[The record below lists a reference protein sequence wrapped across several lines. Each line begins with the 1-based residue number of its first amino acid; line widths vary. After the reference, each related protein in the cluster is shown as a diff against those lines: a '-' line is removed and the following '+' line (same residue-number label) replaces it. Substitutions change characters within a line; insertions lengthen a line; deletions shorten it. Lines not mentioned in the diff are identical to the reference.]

1 MHKVKIN
8 YILFSTLLLLAVI
21 VKAETVYV
29 IDELKI
35 GLHEDNSIDSPIIKL
50 VASGTQL
57 SVIERDNE
65 LVLVQGADGI
75 RGWVNSKYV
84 VTEKPGKSRVIELE
98 KNNEALKKEIEL
110 LKTKTD
116 TAADNTDSQKV
127 LEQQLNS
134 ERLKVGELQIQLADL
149 RTNIAKIDDSGKLLN
164 DIESL
169 TQENRQ
175 LVAQLESSGIE
186 VAMDSSSLS
195 ENLFTI
201 RNWKQIVITLL
212 IVFLTGIAGG
222 IFLLD
227 LYNRR
232 RHGGFRV

>member
-1 MHKVKIN
+1 MHKIKIN
-8 YILFSTLLLLAVI
+8 YILFSILLVLAVI

-35 GLHEDNSIDSPIIKL
+35 GLHEDSSIDSPIIKL
-50 VASGTQL
+50 VASGTQMT
-57 SVIERDNE
+57 VIERDNE

-75 RGWVNSKYV
+75 RGWVNSKYL
-84 VTEKPGKSRVIELE
+84 VTEKPGKSRIIELE
-98 KNNEALKKEIEL
+98 KNNEALKKEIES

-116 TAADNTDSQKV
+116 TSKDNTDSQKV

-134 ERLKVGELQIQLADL
+134 ERLKVGELQAQLADL

-169 TQENRQ
+169 KQENQQ

-186 VAMDSSSLS
+186 VVTDSNSMI
-195 ENLFTI
+195 ENSFSI
-201 RNWKQIVITLL
+201 RNWKQFAITLL
-212 IVFLTGIAGG
+212 IVFLIGIASG

>member
-1 MHKVKIN
+1 M
-8 YILFSTLLLLAVI
+8 LAVM

-35 GLHEDNSIDSPIIKL
+35 GLHEDRSIDSPIIKL
-50 VASGTQL
+50 VTSGSEL

-65 LVLVQGADGI
+65 LVLVQGSDGI
-75 RGWVNSKYV
+75 RGWVNNKYI
-84 VTEKPGKSRVIELE
+84 VTEKPGKSYVAELE
-98 KNNEALKKEIEL
+98 KNNTALKKQIEL
-110 LKTKTD
+110 LKTTND
-116 TAADNTDSQKV
+116 TPTDNTEAQKV

-134 ERLKVGELQIQLADL
+134 ERLKAGELQAQLADL
-149 RTNIAKIDDSGKLLN
+149 RTNIADIDDSGKLLN

-169 TQENRQ
+169 KQENQQ
-175 LVAQLESSGIE
+175 LLEQLESSGIE
-186 VAMDSSSLS
+186 VVMDSNSLS
-195 ENLFTI
+195 QNSFSI
-201 RNWKQIVITLL
+201 GNWKKIGITLL
-212 IVFLTGIAGG
+212 IVFLIGIAGG